1 MLLQQK
7 TISSFDSFFTSLKR
21 YLIFKKPFPNQ
32 WEKNIYLHHS
42 FFFCVTIYTRAKSV
56 FLWFVAL
63 SSGIQKEN
71 IVSCWTRNPRNPVHR
86 SWTTVLFRDIF
97 VRQNVPETNSFSDQ
111 ALNWTSRLIDIIDFI
126 RVFLCSVKG
135 PGRAAYH
142 TKKFCR

>member
-1 MLLQQK
+1 MLLQWK
-7 TISSFDSFFTSLKR
+7 TISSFDSFSTSLKR

-111 ALNWTSRLIDIIDFI
+111 ALNWTSRLIDIIDFS
-126 RVFLCSVKG
+126 RVFPCSVIG
-135 PGRAAYH
+135 PGRAADH

>member
-1 MLLQQK
+1 MLLQQQ

-21 YLIFKKPFPNQ
+21 YLIFKKPFPKK
-32 WEKNIYLHHS
+32 WEKDIYLHH
-42 FFFCVTIYTRAKSV
+42 FFSCVAIYTRAKSV
-56 FLWFVAL
+56 FLWFVVL
-63 SSGIQKEN
+63 SSRIQKEN
-71 IVSCWTRNPRNPVHR
+71 KVSCWKRNPRNPVHR

-126 RVFLCSVKG
+126 RVFPCSVIG
-135 PGRAAYH
+135 PGRAADH